1 MSHRM
6 MWWIGRAGIV
16 ALCSLLPAQ
25 GAEAQGGGEP
35 GRVVG
40 RVVDQ
45 ETGDPLPRA
54 QLEVLG
60 TEIQGPA
67 SPDGRFMLPLMS
79 PGEVEIRFTHPG
91 YLPRIE
97 ALEIVEGQTMDLR
110 VALVSDTIF
119 QLEPIAVEVRSRVL
133 ERRGFYERR
142 SQGYSATYFTR
153 QDIEARDPTNLS
165 ELFVDIPGMRL
176 VPGGLDGPQLVFTRA
191 TNFNDSGVC
200 RPALFMDGVK
210 SGIRLYDMI
219 LEPAHVEGV
228 ELYVGSAIP
237 GQFNDTCGAVLV
249 WTR

>member
-1 MSHRM
+1 MN
-6 MWWIGRAGIV
+6 WIGNAGIA
-16 ALCSLLPAQ
+16 ALCSLLAVQGVRAQ
-25 GAEAQGGGEP
+25 TGGEP

-45 ETGDPLPRA
+45 ETGDLLSRVR
-54 QLEVLG
+54 LEVLG

-79 PGEVEIRFTHPG
+79 PGDIEIRFTHPG
-91 YLPRIE
+91 YQPRVE
-97 ALEIVEGQTMDLR
+97 ALEILEGRTLDLR

-133 ERRGFYERR
+133 ERRGFYERQ
-142 SQGYSATYFTR
+142 SQGYGATYFTR
-153 QDIEARDPTNLS
+153 DEIEDRDPTNLS
-165 ELFVDIPGMRL
+165 ELFAGIPGMRL
-176 VPGGLDGPQLVFTRA
+176 VPGGLDGPELVFTRA
-191 TNFNDSGVC
+191 TDFNNSGVC

-219 LEPAHVEGV
+219 LEPAHIEGI